1 MANST
6 TNTKQS
12 PFLTLGEKIQIFEHR
27 NSNPKDSFE
36 TIAKVFSDK
45 LNKKLQ
51 RAAVYRAYN
60 RIREIKSEK
69 SNGLQINDSQK
80 CINRFSN
87 RFSWN
92 LRSPICIW
100 MTGIMKN
107 VTREMVMTR
116 ETLMKDLTKKTKMKT
131 VSFSN
136 WFNPRR

>member
-36 TIAKVFSDK
+36 TIAKVFSEK
-45 LNKKLQ
+45 LNKKVQ

-60 RIREIKSEK
+60 RIKSEK

-80 CINRFSN
+80 CRNSN
-87 RFSWN
+87 
-92 LRSPICIW
+92 
-100 MTGIMKN
+100 K
-107 VTREMVMTR
+107 E
-116 ETLMKDLTKKTKMKT
+116 
-131 VSFSN
+131 
-136 WFNPRR
+136 

>member
-6 TNTKQS
+6 KNTKQS

-45 LNKKLQ
+45 LNKKLG
-51 RAAVYRAYN
+51 RAVVHRAYN

-80 CINRFSN
+80 CINRV
-87 RFSWN
+87 
-92 LRSPICIW
+92 
-100 MTGIMKN
+100 KN
-107 VTREMVMTR
+107 DNMHQ
-116 ETLMKDLTKKTKMKT
+116 K
-131 VSFSN
+131 
-136 WFNPRR
+136 

>member
-80 CINRFSN
+80 CINRVFSAAYLN
-87 RFSWN
+87 FERK
-92 LRSPICIW
+92 LY
-100 MTGIMKN
+100 
-107 VTREMVMTR
+107 
-116 ETLMKDLTKKTKMKT
+116 D
-131 VSFSN
+131 
-136 WFNPRR
+136 